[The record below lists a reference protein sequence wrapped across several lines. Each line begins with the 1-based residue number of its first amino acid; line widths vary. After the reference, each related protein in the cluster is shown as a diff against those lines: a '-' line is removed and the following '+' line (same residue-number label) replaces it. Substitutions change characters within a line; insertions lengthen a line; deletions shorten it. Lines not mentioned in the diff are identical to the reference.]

1 MNTQNVITEIRS
13 HPTAQFTVKTHTL
26 REKKKDRKEHPT
38 YYRP

>member
-13 HPTAQFTVKTHTL
+13 HLTAQFTVKTHTL
-26 REKKKDRKEHPT
+26 REKNEHPT